1 MTASHNVSI
10 TSVRAVNVRDVPFSC
25 GLITPWDP
33 STPIYTRDYCVVRIE
48 TSDGHWAISMDGEYS
63 PHLPVT
69 AQQVEQLVAPRLVG
83 QPLLASEAH
92 AALLRQLRPHGR
104 FFFVGVALWDLIGQA
119 LGTPLYRLW
128 GSARASVPV
137 YASTVHHARTAE
149 QRAEDCLAYLER
161 GYRAVKLRLSGET
174 IADDV
179 HLVKTCRRAVGGR
192 MAIMVDANQSQ
203 KLPGVPNPGVTWDL
217 GRALATAHEL
227 AALDVAW
234 LEEPLAY
241 ALPREG
247 HTLREQAR
255 LPIAG
260 GEALTGLR
268 AYRDLLHSGVY
279 DIVQPDPITGGSPM
293 EMLKIAAL
301 CEADELPFVFHHGK
315 SGVGFMIGL
324 HLSCATRHS
333 PWLEHM
339 DDGPF
344 WQARGFQVGFRQ
356 PVPIQPDGTVRCP
369 DAPGLG
375 IDWDPAWLERIGL
388 A

>member
-161 GYRAVKLRLSGET
+161 GYCAVKLRLSGET

-375 IDWDPAWLERIGL
+375 IDWAPAWLERIGL